1 MKRDYDLKTLA
12 RSYQVGE
19 PLYVL
24 HTAAVKGRC
33 RKLNPT
39 WKGPGVITRKFS
51 DNFNE
56 INIGK
61 KFMTFNHDCLK
72 LCSDRVSWSGLWEFG
87 IYNQSICIVSLGLL
101 NWFNHGRRNLIRYIL
116 DIRQPFKTLIRINY
130 KV

>member
-19 PLYVL
+19 PVNVL

-39 WKGPGVITRKFS
+39 WKDPGVITRKFS

-56 INIGK
+56 IK
-61 KFMTFNHDCLK
+61 HWQKFMTFNHDCLK
-72 LCSDRVSWSGLWEFG
+72 L
-87 IYNQSICIVSLGLL
+87 
-101 NWFNHGRRNLIRYIL
+101 
-116 DIRQPFKTLIRINY
+116 
-130 KV
+130 